1 MKKTSKRILRT
12 VLEWLAITA
21 GCVLYS
27 VGISFFL
34 DPNGLAPGGVSGIA
48 ILIHSLTGFPTGIM
62 ILVINIPLM
71 IAGRLVIGRG
81 FLIKTVFSLVLSSVM
96 IDVIPKLWPVPI
108 TTESLLAALFG
119 GLLMAVGMGI
129 IFRCG
134 GSTGGTD
141 IVIRLIRK
149 HFRSVKTGVVML
161 IVDSLIV
168 AASAVVF
175 KQIEIALYA
184 GIALCVNSLV
194 VDKILYDTGGG
205 ILLIIISRRPEAIA
219 DRLMNDIDAGV
230 TITEGRGAYTGEDK
244 NVILCVV
251 KKQIFH
257 KAKDLVKEED
267 PTSFMIVTNAS
278 EVFGEGYK
286 PHGAE
291 EL

>member
-1 MKKTSKRILRT
+1 MKA
-12 VLEWLAITA
+12 VLTRVSSA
-21 GCVLYS
+21 S
-27 VGISFFL
+27 VTIDGKV
-34 DPNGLAPGGVSGIA
+34 NG
-48 ILIHSLTGFPTGIM
+48 
-62 ILVINIPLM
+62 
-71 IAGRLVIGRG
+71 RIGRG

-108 TTESLLAALFG
+108 TTERLLAALFG